1 MRISDW
7 SSDVCSSDLC
17 MATTTEEVA
26 PAFAQF
32 TAGTTFD
39 SLPDPE
45 VERVK
50 KSILDVLGVGVY
62 GSDYPAGKAPL
73 AYLHRH
79 HHGDAT
85 SILFGGGPAT
95 AFRAALD
102 LRPSAHTPQFANA
115 CTPPPVHPAHH

>member
-39 SLPDPE
+39 SLPDPV

-62 GSDYPAGKAPL
+62 GSDYPAVKAPL
-73 AYLHRH
+73 DYVHRH
-79 HHGDAT
+79 NKGDDA
-85 SILFGGGPAT
+85 SIFCGGGRAT
-95 AFRAALD
+95 AFGAALVNGTYAD
-102 LRPSAHTPQFANA
+102 RKSTRLNSSH
-115 CTPPPVHPAHH
+115 

>member
-39 SLPDPE
+39 SLPDPV

-62 GSDYPAGKAPL
+62 GSDYPAVKAPPD
-73 AYLHRH
+73 YVHRH
-79 HHGDAT
+79 HQGHDPSIFRGTGRAT
-85 SILFGGGPAT
+85 P
-95 AFRAALD
+95 FRAS
-102 LRPSAHTPQFANA
+102 RVHGTYPPTPDFAQSL
-115 CTPPPVHPAHH
+115 

>member
-39 SLPDPE
+39 SLPDPV

-62 GSDYPAGKAPL
+62 GSDYPAVKAPL
-73 AYLHRH
+73 ARKSVVSGKRVSVRL
-79 HHGDAT
+79 D
-85 SILFGGGPAT
+85 IGGSRIIKKKKRVKKET
-95 AFRAALD
+95 NIKKNIR
-102 LRPSAHTPQFANA
+102 TI
-115 CTPPPVHPAHH
+115 